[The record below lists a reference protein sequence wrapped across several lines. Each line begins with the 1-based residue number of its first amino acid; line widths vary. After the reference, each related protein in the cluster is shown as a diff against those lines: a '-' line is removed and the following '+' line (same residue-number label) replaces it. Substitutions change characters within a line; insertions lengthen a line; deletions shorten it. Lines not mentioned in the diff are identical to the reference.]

1 TNTIE
6 RTIKEVKKRTKT
18 MNSLPNEKAVEK
30 IVYLVSQDFNE
41 RWGKRVINEF
51 SSVKS
56 ELKKM
61 FEARYND

>member
-1 TNTIE
+1 
-6 RTIKEVKKRTKT
+6 